1 MTSRVVYISALLLLF
16 ATEKTYSLALSL
28 KWHRHCTT
36 TMVVLSIE
44 YRRHRHHHH
53 NDNNNNNGAVC
64 VCVCHQTMSDTPAAA
79 AAGNYIERVPQ
90 QQQQQPISFFVTID
104 RERERESKRKRR
116 RRSKK
121 KITCFRLSPILST
134 YVTFYNKVG
143 SSERGREGEC
153 ACTQL
158 FYQDINVILSL
169 SFTVKYSKERERE
182 CALPPSLFYGWM
194 DGWMEGGF
202 ALSPFNLVTRA

>member
-1 MTSRVVYISALLLLF
+1 M
-16 ATEKTYSLALSL
+16 
-28 KWHRHCTT
+28 
-36 TMVVLSIE
+36 
-44 YRRHRHHHH
+44 
-53 NDNNNNNGAVC
+53 C
-64 VCVCHQTMSDTPAAA
+64 VCVSSNYVRYACCCCCWKLHWESPPTAAA
-79 AAGNYIERVPQ
+79 AANFFFCDDRSRERVK
-90 QQQQQPISFFVTID
+90 
-104 RERERESKRKRR
+104 EKEEEEA
-116 RRSKK
+116 K